1 MHISQ
6 SASQQDEVVQQQE
19 RIVDLVPAQHHAE
32 QLRLFSEKFGD
43 CHSVIYHPCCHTD
56 IAPSLVFPEARVIYV
71 DCDPDV
77 VATFTLRPDLEFVH
91 ADALRYDPKVPL
103 DIVVLMN
110 ASAGMDVGCHRLN
123 LGGYFIC
130 TERFGLAANM
140 HRDERFQHV
149 AAISPNGEDF
159 EESSKALAEYFQTV
173 ETDQELVDRY
183 PAGGFGLQRN
193 LHLYSQH
200 YNVSVEGSLLNR
212 YIDLYVRAKHAMA
225 KLGDPNG
232 PVFGDPTDTSSLL
245 WPLPY
250 KRGSSDTMHA
260 FRKLRD

>member
-6 SASQQDEVVQQQE
+6 SASQQDGVIQQQE

-43 CHSVIYHPCCHTD
+43 LHSVIYHPCCHTD

-71 DCDPDV
+71 DCDPE
-77 VATFTLRPDLEFVH
+77 VAAIFASHQDFEFVCANASRH
-91 ADALRYDPKVPL
+91 DPKIPL
-103 DIVVLMN
+103 DIVILMN

-123 LGGYFIC
+123 QGGYFIC
-130 TERFGLAANM
+130 TERFGLALNM
-140 HRDERFQHV
+140 YRDERFQHV
-149 AAISPNGEDF
+149 AAIDPSGEVF

-173 ETDQELVDRY
+173 ETDQELLDRY

-193 LHLYSQH
+193 LHLYSQR
-200 YNVSVEGSLLNR
+200 YNVSADGSLLAR
-212 YIDLYVRAKHAMA
+212 YILLYDRAKQAMVE
-225 KLGDPNG
+225 LGDPHG
-232 PVFGDPTDTSSLL
+232 PVFADLTDTSSLL
-245 WPLPY
+245 WPLPH
-250 KRGSSDTMHA
+250 KRGSSDTMHV